1 MWDPDDVLEGRCNMD
16 LVVLERLSGA
26 DEREELRRLVE
37 RHREYTGSTVAD
49 GILADWDA
57 RHPEFVKVVP
67 IDYKRALAE
76 RAAAGRP
83 GELSVVA
90 GA

>member
-1 MWDPDDVLEGRCNMD
+1 M
-16 LVVLERLSGA
+16 LERLSGA
-26 DEREELRRLVE
+26 DEREEIRRLIE

-49 GILADWDA
+49 GILGDWEA

-76 RAAAGRP
+76 RAAADRSP
-83 GELSVVA
+83 ALPVA
-90 GA
+90 ARG